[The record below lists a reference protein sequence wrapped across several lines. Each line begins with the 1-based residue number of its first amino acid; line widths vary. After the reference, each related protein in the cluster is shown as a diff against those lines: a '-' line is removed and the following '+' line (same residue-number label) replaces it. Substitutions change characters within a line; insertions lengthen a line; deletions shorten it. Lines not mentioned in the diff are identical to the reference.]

1 MALGYLDRA
10 TAESKLRGG
19 KVALKRIE
27 KEIDITRRGGV
38 PFCWYDSRGVPPPI
52 PP

>member
-1 MALGYLDRA
+1 MALGYRA

-27 KEIDITRRGGV
+27 REIDITRRGGV